1 MCINQSIGNVED
13 SLWTDV
19 PLLEMTF
26 HIYLRFYIHKHDKGV
41 FLINY
46 LMKKNCLWLSDKI
59 SRWPIET
66 CLPECTADRCL
77 FVLELIKPRPRTK
90 LLQINWAPRFNQ
102 HCWST
107 ISRPNEPLA
116 PGLPLL
122 TLLYSTCIYKTWR
135 LHYFNPQHLS
145 TGGQSLLSLHLL
157 PLIVQLLVVQIK
169 WRFIFHLT
177 TCGTLKLIE
186 STGSL

>member
-1 MCINQSIGNVED
+1 MFHYWKWHFTFIWDFIFINMIKVYSLSIIWRRKTAYD
-13 SLWTDV
+13 
-19 PLLEMTF
+19 
-26 HIYLRFYIHKHDKGV
+26 
-41 FLINY
+41 
-46 LMKKNCLWLSDKI
+46 

-135 LHYFNPQHLS
+135 LHYFNPQHLP

-177 TCGTLKLIE
+177 TCGTLKLNE

>member
-1 MCINQSIGNVED
+1 MTIRQNQQMTNRNLPPRMHCRQVLVCIRTNQ
-13 SLWTDV
+13 
-19 PLLEMTF
+19 
-26 HIYLRFYIHKHDKGV
+26 
-41 FLINY
+41 
-46 LMKKNCLWLSDKI
+46 
-59 SRWPIET
+59 
-66 CLPECTADRCL
+66 
-77 FVLELIKPRPRTK
+77 PRPRTK

-135 LHYFNPQHLS
+135 LHYFNPQHLP

-177 TCGTLKLIE
+177 TCGTLKLNE